1 MTSQWLQCQPK
12 LSDLGWLTSATAATS
27 LVYRGLTSINRGP
40 NHRIGRQIPAPFVF
54 CFIFWSRDRS
64 KGDTGY
70 QWYQMR
76 LQSFGWC
83 SGNLKLHYIIK
94 NWLVWLFCGRAT
106 FLVRFCWSLPHER
119 RKCRLGW
126 RRAEGLIVSGG
137 GWVWFQSRAVISLI
151 VPASFSLFSW
161 SHVWSFLWRAVLVPI
176 HSWGYL
182 FCLAEVAGCAKRG
195 HEAMFYL

>member
-1 MTSQWLQCQPK
+1 MHWFGTELIIFMAWAPQNGSADTNNSLQVKKTLITWAGDFPMTAMPAKALR
-12 LSDLGWLTSATAATS
+12 LGLPHWDATAATLFS
-27 LVYRGLTSINRGP
+27 LQGINRGP

-106 FLVRFCWSLPHER
+106 FLVRFRWSLPHER

-126 RRAEGLIVSGG
+126 RRAEGLSVSGVVG
-137 GWVWFQSRAVISLI
+137 FGFRV
-151 VPASFSLFSW
+151 
-161 SHVWSFLWRAVLVPI
+161 VL
-176 HSWGYL
+176 
-182 FCLAEVAGCAKRG
+182 
-195 HEAMFYL
+195 